1 MVRFKSVFVDRMHF
15 IELGHDKPI
24 VNIGLTLRLAV
35 WIQLKM
41 RRDRYFICSA
51 SRLNLEIS
59 KLAAV

>member
-1 MVRFKSVFVDRMHF
+1 MHF

-41 RRDRYFICSA
+41 R
-51 SRLNLEIS
+51 
-59 KLAAV
+59 